1 LEGGHTEISNP
12 LSSEDL
18 VATVFPLVE
27 AIRKMLAHV
36 ELIWSDVAV
45 TPSEAAVLERLFID
59 YNGRA
64 RSGALLG
71 YPIRS
76 TPGLGKALASLEDS
90 GLVTRRRDADDGRV
104 VIVTGTTHG
113 RELFDDSIER
123 IVSEVVSPTTAGL
136 NLDEFAMLRTITSKL
151 RPPESRRS

>member
-1 LEGGHTEISNP
+1 LEGGHTEMSNP

-64 RSGALLG
+64 
-71 YPIRS
+71 
-76 TPGLGKALASLEDS
+76 
-90 GLVTRRRDADDGRV
+90 
-104 VIVTGTTHG
+104 
-113 RELFDDSIER
+113 
-123 IVSEVVSPTTAGL
+123 
-136 NLDEFAMLRTITSKL
+136 
-151 RPPESRRS
+151 